1 MYRETII
8 IEGSVDGMRFSK
20 PILLS
25 YNPNQETVEEAIIN
39 FYNSQAATFD
49 ELAVQRGWGDC
60 YWTFPSYSK
69 VV

>member
-8 IEGSVDGMRFSK
+8 IEGQVEGMRFSK
-20 PILLS
+20 PIPLS
-25 YNPNQETVEEAIIN
+25 YNPARETLEEAIIK
-39 FYNSQAATFD
+39 FYNSQAQTFE
-49 ELAVQRGWGDC
+49 ELAVQKGWKDC